1 MCECCSVQFC
11 VGVTLRYILVE
22 WNGRF
27 SCEVK
32 ERKEGRKDG
41 RKGGRVG
48 RKEERK
54 EGKRERWEGGSIIVI
69 SNSGVQY
76 CIMTAAL
83 YCTVLYCTV
92 LYCTVLYCTVLYC
105 S

>member
-32 ERKEGRKDG
+32 ERKEGRKEG
-41 RKGGRVG
+41 RMEGREEGWEGKKKG
-48 RKEERK
+48 RKER
-54 EGKRERWEGGSIIVI
+54 GKGGKVVLLLSFRTVEY
-69 SNSGVQY
+69 S
-76 CIMTAAL
+76 TA
-83 YCTVLYCTV
+83 
-92 LYCTVLYCTVLYC
+92 